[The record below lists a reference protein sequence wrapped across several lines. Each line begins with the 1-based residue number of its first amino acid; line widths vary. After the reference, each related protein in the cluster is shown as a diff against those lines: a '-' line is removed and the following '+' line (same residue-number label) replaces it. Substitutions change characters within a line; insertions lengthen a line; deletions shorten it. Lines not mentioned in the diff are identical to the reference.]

1 MPFADSDQLR
11 TVVGS
16 AIELTSADSAA
27 VFVIPPDSTEL
38 ELAGAAGIEGPP
50 LDRLAA
56 AVRNPDH
63 PIALTAADATASFDV
78 TPTAPGGPAL
88 RSHLPLLV
96 AGAGMPVGVGVLAV
110 AHEHSLDAA
119 ERRTLAE
126 LAARA
131 AALARPDLA
140 AGVCPSTGGIG
151 NGLWSWK

>member
-1 MPFADSDQLR
+1 MPATDAYQLR
-11 TVVGS
+11 AVAAS
-16 AIELTSADSAA
+16 AIELTSAESAA
-27 VFVIPPDSTEL
+27 IFVIPPDSTEL

-96 AGAGMPVGVGVLAV
+96 AGAGMPAVVGVLAV
-110 AHEHSLDAA
+110 AHEHSLDAD

-131 AALARPDLA
+131 AAVVRPD
-140 AGVCPSTGGIG
+140 
-151 NGLWSWK
+151 